1 MSKIKCF
8 VDSFAY
14 HLKEYVCKKY
24 KLSLKRML
32 EDAAYKELHRDKL
45 IREGNEQRVK
55 NPFIWFDAMVEKY
68 KNEKIDVV
76 FIISSDY
83 PRQGKD
89 TAAEAIREYCE
100 QAMFSTPDEK
110 GMKILVVPDLR
121 YHNEVDGFKI
131 HMAKYFKHVVHIH
144 VTTNLDTL
152 FMRVKTHEALYK
164 TLKLK
169 FDRSERELTT
179 ITCDPDY
186 VVSNN
191 RSKGVY
197 AALIV
202 EILKEEVEQLVR
214 VLVASKKVKK

>member
-24 KLSLKRML
+24 KLNLKRML
-32 EDAAYKELHRDKL
+32 EDPTYKELHRDKL
-45 IREGNEQRVK
+45 IKDSNELRVK

-68 KNEKIDVV
+68 KKEKIDVV

-89 TAAEAIREYCE
+89 TAAEAIKNFCDSAVLY
-100 QAMFSTPDEK
+100 TIDK
-110 GMKILVVPDLR
+110 DMKILVVPDLR

-191 RSKGVY
+191 RSMAVY
-197 AALIV
+197 NALIV
-202 EILKEEVEQLVR
+202 EILREEVKQATFSPR
-214 VLVASKKVKK
+214 KKLKNS